1 MLDGDRPVALQ
12 VHGNFGPSEPGDV
25 GVLAIR
31 GGNGE
36 EGCKDDGVLHFFGGG
51 SVKFCREQEGRLRF
65 VELCLCWPEVLSPSS
80 PSSLFE
86 DPDPDPDRRN
96 ADGHGRTESG
106 PPEAVVDSA
115 EHAEGHP

>member
-36 EGCKDDGVLHFFGGG
+36 EGCNEDGVAHFFGG

-65 VELCLCWPEVLSPSS
+65 VELCLLFSWGWPEVGIVTVFAVVAFRGSGSGS
-80 PSSLFE
+80 AQ
-86 DPDPDPDRRN
+86 R
-96 ADGHGRTESG
+96 GRTREDGIG
-106 PPEAVVDSA
+106 PR
-115 EHAEGHP
+115 GGCG